1 MRPIAKS
8 RVLIVFPVLFAIVGG
23 WLIDV
28 SIAFRAYFAPAP
40 GIGIGIIVLATA
52 GIAAQRLW
60 VASRRASL
68 FVFLAGTVAIA
79 AVVAAPYLFP
89 IVEAAGDPSD
99 FRLARMFYTAL
110 SVVAGLT
117 IVSVWL
123 TSRVRQSIGRTDE
136 F

>member
-1 MRPIAKS
+1 MRPIAKT

-28 SIAFRAYFAPAP
+28 SIAFRAYFAPAT
-40 GIGIGIIVLATA
+40 GIGIGIASLVMA
-52 GIAAQRLW
+52 GIAAERLW
-60 VASRRASL
+60 VASRRATL
-68 FVFLAGTVAIA
+68 FVFLAGTAAIV

-89 IVEAAGDPSD
+89 VVEAADDPSD

-110 SVVAGLT
+110 SIVAGLT

-123 TSRVRQSIGRTDE
+123 TYTVQRPIRRSQ
-136 F
+136 